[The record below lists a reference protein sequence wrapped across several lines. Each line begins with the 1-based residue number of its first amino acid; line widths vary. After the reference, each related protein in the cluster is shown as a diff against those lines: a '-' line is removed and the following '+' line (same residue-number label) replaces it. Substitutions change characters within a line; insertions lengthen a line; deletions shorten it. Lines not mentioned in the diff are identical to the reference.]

1 MLSFEVFKMGL
12 KMRGTLERYERM
24 LVTLAPGGEVTF
36 TRPCIFTAMAMYRG
50 PLLGKIGNI
59 CTGRRHANV
68 NVYNA

>member
-12 KMRGTLERYERM
+12 KLRGTLERYERM

-36 TRPCIFTAMAMYRG
+36 TRPCIFT
-50 PLLGKIGNI
+50 GNVQRTTI
-59 CTGRRHANV
+59 RENRKYMHRTWRHANV